1 MKLTRR
7 DALAALAGAGILGGA
22 GAAALARD
30 GFQREATAG
39 DGAGPPPSTDGAD
52 EGDTDALVAA
62 LVQTARAVYPSE
74 VENTEAFV
82 ETYAA
87 TKLDR
92 RPDFRAG
99 ADSVLSALE
108 AEAEITFDSR
118 FADLEPATTETVLR
132 RVGAETAEPV
142 PDGTTAEQV
151 RYYFVN
157 EVLYALYTSP
167 TGGELVG
174 IENPQGHPGGTD
186 SYQRGPNR

>member
-1 MKLTRR
+1 MELTRR
-7 DALAALAGAGILGGA
+7 DAMAALVGAGVLGGG

-30 GFQREATAG
+30 RFADDERDTAKATNAE
-39 DGAGPPPSTDGAD
+39 
-52 EGDTDALVAA
+52 EGVDRDRVVAA
-62 LVQTARAVYPSE
+62 LVVTARAVYPSP
-74 VENTEAFV
+74 VENVGEFV

-92 RPDFRAG
+92 RPALAEG
-99 ADSVLSALE
+99 ALE
-108 AEAEITFDSR
+108 VLDALDAEAQITFESR
-118 FADLEPATTETVLR
+118 FADLDPAEAETVLR

-142 PDGTTAEQV
+142 PDGTTAERI
-151 RYYFVN
+151 RYYVVN

-186 SYQRGPNR
+186 SYQRGPR